1 MMDQQ
6 SMESPAAHVTPL
18 ERAEE
23 PVTLEASPRQGTGRR
38 RLVAGLAAL
47 AGALVGRRLASPN
60 EETVHAQPLEPM
72 LLGTVNDTPEG
83 IFTGIVNTNPT
94 MLNPI
99 TFTVRNYGGIPEA
112 GFPVPV
118 SQTALYAFT
127 SGVGTTNA
135 APDRAAVCAKSDEG
149 GFGVYAVG
157 TGPSAFGVV
166 GTGTSG
172 TGVHGAST
180 SGHGMIG
187 ISTTGF
193 GVWGSS
199 NGFAVVG
206 TAKTGPGVYGYS
218 QTGEAGQFVGTVTIY
233 GNLQVIGGAKNAIVP
248 HPDGSH
254 RRVYTVE
261 SPESYFEDFGQGQL
275 VSGRAEVRLD
285 DDFAALVHS
294 DDYQVFITPEGD
306 SQGLYIQNKTAEGF
320 RVSEQQGGKSN
331 LRFAYRIVARRK
343 DIDLPRLDKVELAPS
358 PDPRSFVDQPHPAP
372 VVKRG

>member
-1 MMDQQ
+1 
-6 SMESPAAHVTPL
+6 METPGARVTTPL
-18 ERAEE
+18 ERTGE
-23 PVTLEASPRQGTGRR
+23 PATLEASSKQGTGRR

-47 AGALVGRRLASPN
+47 AGALVGRRIASRN
-60 EETVHAQPLEPM
+60 EETVHAQFGSPLLM
-72 LLGTVNDTPEG
+72 GLVNDTPEG
-83 IFTGIVNTNPT
+83 EFTGVVNTNPSV
-94 MLNPI
+94 LNPI
-99 TFTVRNYGGIPEA
+99 TFTVRNYGGIPE
-112 GFPVPV
+112 GGLPPPV
-118 SQTALYAFT
+118 SQSALYCFT
-127 SGVGTTNA
+127 SPVGTTNP

-149 GFGVYAVG
+149 GFGVYAMG
-157 TGPSAFGVV
+157 TGASAFGVV
-166 GTGTSG
+166 GTASTGI
-172 TGVHGAST
+172 GVHGAST

-187 ISTTGF
+187 ISTTGY

-261 SPESYFEDFGQGQL
+261 SPESYFEDFGKGQL
-275 VSGRAEVRLD
+275 VNGRADVRLD
-285 DDFAALVHS
+285 ADFAALVHH
-294 DDYQVFITPEGD
+294 DDYHVFITPEGD
-306 SQGLYIQNKTAEGF
+306 SQGLFIEDKTAEGF

-358 PDPRSFVDQPHPAP
+358 PDPSRFVDQPQAP
-372 VVKRG
+372 PTVRRG